1 MNASGNVLAIRDMLR
16 DSVTQVIVEPPL
28 VVASDGYTYALS
40 SITNI
45 LKHDP
50 WKRSPITMEVL
61 RPEAYRATWT
71 EQWLVQKGIPGYTN
85 RVVDTHRNAITHQLY
100 DGLETHMDH
109 RKQGRLLCIPINF
122 ISSAT
127 CKESIQFV
135 DQARIDNATVHL
147 EVPVYR
153 KPGCLPLIMTPGP
166 IESLKHVG
174 QDLAHASGIDTMF
187 QNPEHI
193 LTCYCTEWQMSA
205 EACFM
210 NSILT
215 LK

>member
-1 MNASGNVLAIRDMLR
+1 MKASGNIVAIRDMLR
-16 DSVTQVIVEPPL
+16 DPVTQTIVEPPL

-40 SITNI
+40 SICNI

-71 EQWLVQKGIPGYTN
+71 EEWLVQNRIPGYN
-85 RVVDTHRNAITHQLY
+85 DVVLDTDGSTITHELYDVLDTHI
-100 DGLETHMDH
+100 DH
-109 RKQGRLLCIPINF
+109 RQHGRLLSIPMNF

-127 CKESIQFV
+127 CADSIQFV
-135 DQARIDNATVHL
+135 DQARINNGTVHL

-166 IESLKHVG
+166 IESLNRVG
-174 QDLAHASGIDTMF
+174 QNLAHASGVDTMF
-187 QNPEHI
+187 ENPEHL

-205 EACFM
+205 EARFM
-210 NSILT
+210 KAINVE
-215 LK
+215 